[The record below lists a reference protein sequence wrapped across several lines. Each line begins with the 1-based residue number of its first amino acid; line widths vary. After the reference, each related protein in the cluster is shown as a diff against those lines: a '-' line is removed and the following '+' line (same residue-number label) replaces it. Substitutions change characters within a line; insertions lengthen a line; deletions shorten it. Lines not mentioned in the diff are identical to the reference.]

1 MRLWIPTIVFCIALI
16 GAAKAEEARQ
26 PTTPKGMV
34 ESFLGLI
41 GKGQV
46 DPALKALLAGS
57 PIMAQPAQ
65 VQNLGNQIQG
75 ATSLYG
81 KSLGYELYKEEK
93 FGESLVRLVY
103 IQRLEKHPLIW
114 RFWVYRGPADWQV
127 NSVVFNDQL
136 SFE

>member
-1 MRLWIPTIVFCIALI
+1 MRLWITAAVFCLTLVG
-16 GAAKAEEARQ
+16 GAEAQQ
-26 PTTPKGMV
+26 PKTTPRGIV

-46 DPALKALLAGS
+46 EPGFQALLAGS
-57 PIMAQPAQ
+57 PITAQPAQ
-65 VQNLGNQIQG
+65 VQNLKNQTQS
-75 ATSLYG
+75 AMSLYG

-103 IQRLEKHPLIW
+103 IQRLEHHPLVW
-114 RFWVYRGPADWQV
+114 RFWVYRGSVDWQV

-136 SFE
+136 NFE